1 MDTLPNEITSRVLSF
16 LPVADRLRCSM
27 VSKAWRRLAPSF
39 WGVAADVLEHLNS
52 FNACACSNGKLTF
65 KGCNSCGEEGT
76 ITATPNLE
84 HKIFKHIFLPQFPL

>member
-1 MDTLPNEITSRVLSF
+1 
-16 LPVADRLRCSM
+16 M
-27 VSKAWRRLAPSF
+27 VSKAWRRLTPSF

-52 FNACACSNGKLTF
+52 FNACVCRNGKLTF

-76 ITATPNLE
+76 LTATPNLE